1 MNSKDELNK
10 LEIRLSCAEPAL
22 NSLDGNLPITDESL
36 TKFLENA
43 FQQAGSSEKTAIA
56 VAYLLGR
63 NQQKSGEVKRSK
75 GRPKGS
81 TKFDIPTDFARYLAY
96 PFPVSLRTQE
106 GGEQA

>member
-81 TKFDIPTDFARYLAY
+81 TKFDIPTDFARYLA
-96 PFPVSLRTQE
+96 
-106 GGEQA
+106 